1 VGHDIQGGAAMT
13 EKERVLQNSEAFVRE
28 IAKKMDQKLNEKVL
42 KKVARKVS
50 KSIPV
55 KREKQTLSA

>member
-1 VGHDIQGGAAMT
+1 MT

>member
-1 VGHDIQGGAAMT
+1 MT
-13 EKERVLQNSEAFVRE
+13 EKERVLQISEAFVRE
-28 IAKKMDQKLNEKVL
+28 MAKKMDQKLSEKVL

-55 KREKQTLSA
+55 KREKQMLSA